1 MSTYHGLERS
11 GTLLNTQF
19 VPWWR
24 HANGEKVQRGRRVL
38 NSAALWLG
46 PALAVL
52 VAWEVALCRA
62 LCRRGALWVTNGGRS
77 AFLTRLGAWGEIE
90 ISERACLPIKVA

>member
-1 MSTYHGLERS
+1 VSTYHGLERS

-52 VAWEVALCRA
+52 VAWEVAQ
-62 LCRRGALWVTNGGRS
+62 CRRWALWARAVTDGRS
-77 AFLTRLGAWGEIE
+77 AFVARLEAWGGIE
-90 ISERACLPIKVA
+90 TLGRASIPIKVL